1 MAQQTNGAEQRWR
14 LGRRAELSA
23 GEVAYEVF
31 GGGPPVV
38 LVHGTPSRSYIWR
51 NIVPALAER
60 HSVYAYDLLGYGESE
75 KWEGQDVSMA
85 GQARLLEELIGAWG
99 LEEPAVAGHDI
110 GGGIVLGAHLVEG
123 VRFDRIAL
131 LDPVT
136 LSPWL
141 SQANS
146 STWHVAEHREAYAT
160 MPQNLFKAVFSA
172 YLEESGTRLGEEAFE
187 AFLAQWREAEGQR
200 AFVRQAAQLEERHT
214 AQFEPR
220 LGSIEVPVQVIWGE
234 ADTWLDPAQA
244 DRLHETIPGSRLK
257 KVAGAGHFVMEDAPE
272 EVARELAGFFS
283 ADGRASS

>member
-1 MAQQTNGAEQRWR
+1 MAEGLDLEDRWR
-14 LGRRAELSA
+14 LGRRMETSG

-31 GGGPPVV
+31 GEGPAVV

-75 KWEGQDVSMA
+75 KGEGQDVSMA
-85 GQARLLEELIGAWG
+85 FQARLLKELVGVWG
-99 LEEPAVAGHDI
+99 LDSPGIVGHDI

-123 VRFDRIAL
+123 VQFDRIAL
-131 LDPVT
+131 LDCVT

-146 STWHVAEHREAYAT
+146 STWHIAEHRETYAT
-160 MPQNLFKAVFSA
+160 MPENLFEAVFAA
-172 YLEESGTRLGEEAFE
+172 YLEESGTHLGEKEFE
-187 AFLAQWREAEGQR
+187 AFLAQWRGEEGQR

-214 AQFEPR
+214 AEIEPR
-220 LGSIEVPVQVIWGE
+220 LDSIEVPVQVIWGE

-244 DRLHETIPGSRLK
+244 DRLHEVILGSRLK
-257 KVAGAGHFVMEDAPE
+257 KVKGAGHFVMEDAPE
-272 EVARELAGFFS
+272 EVARELASFFF
-283 ADGRASS
+283 ADGQTSF